1 MTAADTA
8 VRESAAGA
16 AGAATGTDQL
26 KAAVEAAQAAF
37 EQGRTADPATRA
49 AWLEAIAAG
58 LEQDS
63 AALVEIAGRETHLD
77 APRLEGELKRTVF
90 QLRLFA
96 AEILQGEHFD
106 ATIDHADPSWG
117 MGPRPD
123 LRRYN
128 VPLGVVGVFGA
139 SNFPFAFSV
148 MGGDSASALAAG
160 CAVVHKAHDGHREL
174 AVRTA
179 ETVTAALDA
188 AGAPSGLFALVTGRQ
203 AAEALVDHPLVKA
216 IGFTGSTAGGRALLN
231 RAAARPEPIP
241 FFGELGGINAVF
253 VTRNAWAAR
262 REEILTGYAG
272 SFTLGMGQFCTKPG
286 LLFVPAGTPA
296 GISGSTS
303 DATPA
308 GESAEIRGILGA
320 ALADFTPAQL
330 LSERLHEG
338 YTDAVRRLQDTAGVK
353 PLVEGDFAAAPAPT
367 VLHTTADA
375 VRSDPDIL
383 RQEMFGPAS
392 LVVEYGD
399 ESELAGLA
407 GLLEGQLTT
416 TLQAEEADDVA
427 ELAARLTDIS
437 GRVLWNGW
445 PTGVTVSYAQHHGG
459 PYPATTSAT
468 TSVGTAAIRR
478 FLRPVAYQSFPAARL
493 PEALRDGNPWN
504 VPQRVDG
511 VWRRPSSARP
521 QDPVIRDAAG
531 QEDQL

>member
-8 VRESAAGA
+8 VRNSA
-16 AGAATGTDQL
+16 AGAATGPDQL
-26 KAAVEAAQAAF
+26 NAAVEEAQDAF

-49 AWLEAIAAG
+49 GWLEAIAAG
-58 LEQDS
+58 LEQDT
-63 AALVEIAGRETHLD
+63 AALVEIAVRETHLG

-179 ETVTAALDA
+179 QTVTAALDA

-253 VTRNAWAAR
+253 VTRSAWAAR

-296 GISGSTS
+296 GTS
-303 DATPA
+303 QGMAA
-308 GESAEIRGILGA
+308 AENAEVRSILAA

-330 LSERLHEG
+330 LSDRLHQG
-338 YTDAVRRLQDTAGVK
+338 YADAVRRLQDTTGVEL
-353 PLVEGDFAAAPAPT
+353 LVEGDFAAAPAPT

-375 VRSDPDIL
+375 VRRNPEIL

-407 GLLEGQLTT
+407 ALLEGQLTT
-416 TLQAEEADDVA
+416 TLQAEEDDDVA
-427 ELAARLTDIS
+427 ELAARLTEIS

-493 PEALRDGNPWN
+493 PEPLRDGNPWK

-511 VWRRPSSARP
+511 VWHRPSAARQ
-521 QDPVIRDAAG
+521 QDAFNREG
-531 QEDQL
+531 EL

>member
-1 MTAADTA
+1 MNTTA
-8 VRESAAGA
+8 G
-16 AGAATGTDQL
+16 QL
-26 KAAVEAAQAAF
+26 NASVEAAHAAF
-37 EQGRTADPATRA
+37 EKARLAGPGTRA
-49 AWLEAIAAG
+49 SWLEAVAAG
-58 LEQDS
+58 LEGDA
-63 AALVEIAGRETHLD
+63 AALVEVAAAETHL
-77 APRLEGELKRTVF
+77 AEPRLQGELKRTVF

-96 AEILQGEHFD
+96 DEIRRGEHFD
-106 ATIDHADPSWG
+106 ATIDHDDAAWG

-160 CAVVHKAHDGHREL
+160 CAVVHKAHDGHQEL

-179 ETVTAALDA
+179 ETVTAALEG
-188 AGAPSGLFALVTGRQ
+188 AGAPSGLFSLVTGRQ

-216 IGFTGSTAGGRALLN
+216 IGFTGSTAGGRALFD

-253 VTRNAWAAR
+253 VTGNAWSAR
-262 REEILTGYAG
+262 RAEILGGYAG

-286 LLFVPAGTPA
+286 VLFIPAGHTDEVRD
-296 GISGSTS
+296 SL
-303 DATPA
+303 
-308 GESAEIRGILGA
+308 RN
-320 ALADFTPAQL
+320 ALADFAPAQL

-338 YTDAVRRLQDTAGVK
+338 FRQAVAGLRDTAGVQV
-353 PLVEGDFAAAPAPT
+353 LVDGDFAEAPAPT
-367 VLHTTADA
+367 VLLTTADA
-375 VRSDPDIL
+375 VRRDPGIL

-392 LVVEYGD
+392 LVVEYSD
-399 ESELAGLA
+399 DSELAALA

-416 TLQAEEADDVA
+416 TLQAEPEDDVA
-427 ELAARLTDIS
+427 ELAGRLADIS
-437 GRVLWNGW
+437 GRLLWNGW

-459 PYPATTSAT
+459 PYPATTSGT

-478 FLRPVAYQSFPAARL
+478 FLRPVAFQSFPEQRL
-493 PEALRDGNPWN
+493 PEPLRDANPWN

-511 VWRRPSSARP
+511 AWRRPSARP
-521 QDPVIRDAAG
+521 DG
-531 QEDQL
+531 QL